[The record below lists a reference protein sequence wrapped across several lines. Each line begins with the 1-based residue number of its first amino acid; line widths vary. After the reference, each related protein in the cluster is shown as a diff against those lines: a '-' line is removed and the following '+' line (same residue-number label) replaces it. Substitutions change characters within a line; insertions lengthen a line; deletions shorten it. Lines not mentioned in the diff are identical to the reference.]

1 MGKKKSKNPGLKV
14 LPKGGRGTQRLVI
27 MEQWEERLYSS
38 LLLTFGFNT
47 FLLKNRAVVV
57 RKDLG
62 QINLGSEIG
71 NNIAHLWSSHLPGNL
86 YHLGHGRIWQGSN
99 KKMMKMLKN
108 LFTRM
113 LDLQIL
119 TAGFPWMQFK
129 AIENM
134 SKGRRGDP

>member
-1 MGKKKSKNPGLKV
+1 MVRHHMAEEHYFLENGRNWDGKKKSKNPGLKV

-62 QINLGSEIG
+62 
-71 NNIAHLWSSHLPGNL
+71 
-86 YHLGHGRIWQGSN
+86 
-99 KKMMKMLKN
+99 
-108 LFTRM
+108 
-113 LDLQIL
+113 
-119 TAGFPWMQFK
+119 
-129 AIENM
+129 
-134 SKGRRGDP
+134 